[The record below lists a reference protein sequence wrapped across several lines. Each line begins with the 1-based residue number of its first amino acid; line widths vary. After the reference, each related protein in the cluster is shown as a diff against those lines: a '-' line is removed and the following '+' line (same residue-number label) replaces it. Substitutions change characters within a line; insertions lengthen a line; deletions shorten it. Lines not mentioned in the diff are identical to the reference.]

1 MIATLDVCL
10 SVSLRRICAEALVT
24 CFFIDTPKDVEEL
37 FRASQQS
44 SNFED
49 SMWSQGLLCH
59 VRDGASPR

>member
-10 SVSLRRICAEALVT
+10 SVSLRICAEALVT

-49 SMWSQGLLCH
+49 SMWSQGLLH